1 MNTNALADFLANS
14 VYLFLAINLFWGLYC
29 ALIGFR
35 RLWRLRFR
43 TERQQDEFLAELQSR
58 LAGGDLQGAAELCQ
72 NDGRALPQL
81 TLLALKNSDL
91 DPAALRALVAE
102 RMQRDVVSPL
112 DRDVTW
118 ILTVVRNGPLLGLFG
133 TVLGM
138 MAAFGRI
145 GEGQKVEPSMIAD
158 EISVALICT
167 AMGLGTAIPF
177 GYVAHSLNL
186 RIRDLQETLGPALH
200 RVLEQ
205 LKLVRS
211 PRRANSSSGGAPAHA
226 AARTRST

>member
-1 MNTNALADFLANS
+1 MDTNALADFLANS
-14 VYLFLAINLFWGLYC
+14 VYLFLTINLFWGLYC

-43 TERQQDEFLAELQSR
+43 TEKQQDDFLAELQQQ
-58 LAGGDLQGAAELCQ
+58 LDHGDLEQAAGLCQ
-72 NDGRALPQL
+72 NNGRALPQL
-81 TLLALKNSDL
+81 TLLALRNADL

-102 RMQRDVVSPL
+102 RMQRDVISPL

-145 GEGQKVEPSMIAD
+145 GEGQKVEPAMIAD

-186 RIRDLQETLGPALH
+186 RIRDFHEGLGPALH

-205 LKLVRS
+205 IKQARS
-211 PRRANSSSGGAPAHA
+211 PRRGSGGAPAHA
-226 AARTRST
+226 AARTRGA

>member
-58 LAGGDLQGAAELCQ
+58 LSQGEIEEAANLCQ
-72 NDGRALPQL
+72 NNPRALPQL

-91 DPAALRALVAE
+91 DSGALRALVAE
-102 RMQRDVVSPL
+102 RMQRDVISPL

-145 GEGQKVEPSMIAD
+145 GEGQKVEPAMIAD

-186 RIRDLQETLGPALH
+186 RIRDLQEALGPALH

-205 LKLVRS
+205 IKQARS
-211 PRRANSSSGGAPAHA
+211 PRRSSGGAPAHA
-226 AARTRST
+226 AARTRGT